1 MSNAVIGMD
10 YDEYKV
16 DLNARCVCGCMEG
29 DRIHDIYRFPND
41 YGASVV
47 SAPKADRA
55 ASGTFHVYILHYDSP
70 APEHS
75 YEIAK
80 DTPLTDDYAVCRGQ
94 AEVLELLGKVWDL
107 PKADDEH
114 YRCQCH

>member
-1 MSNAVIGMD
+1 MD
-10 YDEYKV
+10 FDGYKV

-47 SAPKADRA
+47 SAPRADKAAR
-55 ASGTFHVYILHYDSP
+55 GTFRIYILHYDSP

-75 YEIAK
+75 YEI
-80 DTPLTDDYAVCRGQ
+80 DRGTPLTDDYMVCSGHD
-94 AEVLELLGKVWDL
+94 EVMELLQKVWDL
-107 PKADDEH
+107 PSSDERRGH
-114 YRCQCH
+114 CH

>member
-1 MSNAVIGMD
+1 MVIDME

-55 ASGTFHVYILHYDSP
+55 ARGTFRVYILRYETP

-75 YEIAK
+75 YEIAR
-80 DTPLTDDYAVCRGQ
+80 DTPLTDDYLVCKGEE
-94 AEVLELLGKVWDL
+94 EVRALLKKVWDL
-107 PKADDEH
+107 PKADGGH
-114 YRCQCH
+114 GHGQCRCH